1 MMFSNQRILTCNFW
15 ITYFTIL
22 RFSSDGKP
30 FTLQSLANLAI
41 FADTNKHQ
49 LNPHLFCADAT
60 SQIIEYLQNC
70 NDIHQL
76 RYVSIYYTMLS
87 PAYMKSISSIHKTKM
102 NSLMKGLN
110 LDTELKPLL
119 DVRISMDEVLKS
131 HFHFGHMIMKIK
143 YFLILC

>member
-1 MMFSNQRILTCNFW
+1 
-15 ITYFTIL
+15 
-22 RFSSDGKP
+22 
-30 FTLQSLANLAI
+30 
-41 FADTNKHQ
+41 
-49 LNPHLFCADAT
+49 
-60 SQIIEYLQNC
+60 
-70 NDIHQL
+70 
-76 RYVSIYYTMLS
+76 MLS